1 MHWATPKTDRMIKT
15 TSSMSSQTI
24 SSTNP
29 FRKPERNASQNP
41 FNPNYDPNATKDP
54 ASNTNNIQP
63 LITNETEIP
72 SIPSIRDSVVEV
84 KNKDEANISVCEDEK
99 EDCGVE
105 YSPTPYN
112 SLTFRIGSPPPE
124 WNKDQDVE
132 RNKENDPRT
141 SQSQGIGDGVDRKRC
156 VEVAVID
163 TLLT

>member
-132 RNKENDPRT
+132 RNKENNPRA
-141 SQSQGIGDGVDRKRC
+141 SQSQGICDGVDRKRC
-156 VEVAVID
+156 VEVFVKY